1 MFCVIIFWIELRF
14 NKTHVV
20 FPKNMDPK
28 SGFFLNFRR
37 FVSNPTLEY
46 VKVLKD
52 VSDNE
57 IHQLVLMNQESLV
70 LSAIFTTI
78 AELKT
83 RYGIR
88 NKWYIYLFIDGTS
101 LFSGTNM
108 K

>member
-1 MFCVIIFWIELRF
+1 
-14 NKTHVV
+14 
-20 FPKNMDPK
+20 MDPK
-28 SGFFLNFRR
+28 SSFFLNFRR

-83 RYGIR
+83 RYGIQ
-88 NKWYIYLFIDGTS
+88 NKWHMHLFIDGSS
-101 LFSGTNM
+101 LFLGTKM